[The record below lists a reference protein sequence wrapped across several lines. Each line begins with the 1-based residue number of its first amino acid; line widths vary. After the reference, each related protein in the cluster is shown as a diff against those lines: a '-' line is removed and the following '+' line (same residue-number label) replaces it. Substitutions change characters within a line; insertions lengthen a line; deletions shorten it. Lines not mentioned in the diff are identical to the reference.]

1 MFEHDPRLI
10 NTLIAAVAGSVSGLS
25 MVRFEEMTKTRI
37 ALTLFVG
44 ITSATFIVP
53 AIADYMG
60 NRTPQFIAAMT
71 YLFSAGAHVLLPILI
86 KKIFTKLGRAIG
98 ERA

>member
-1 MFEHDPRLI
+1 MIDNGPPNI
-10 NTLIAAVAGSVSGLS
+10 YTMIAAAAGSVSGLS

-44 ITSATFIVP
+44 IASATFIVP

-60 NRTPQFIAAMT
+60 QNSPQAIAAMT
-71 YLFSAGAHVLLPILI
+71 YTFSAGAHVLLPLII
-86 KKIFTKLGRAIG
+86 KKLATRFGRTIG
-98 ERA
+98 DRT